1 MKITFLDAATLGA
14 DVREKIDEIFGD
26 LGKLCIRLSTKPEE
40 VEEVIADSDVVI
52 LNKIKLNESNL
63 KNAKNLKLICATAT
77 GYDNIDVKW
86 CGENGIAVCNV
97 VGYST
102 QSVAQLTISMAL
114 MLFNHMSEYVD
125 YVKDGSYT
133 KSGIANCLSPTFRE
147 IHGKVWGIVGAGN
160 IGKQV
165 ARVAEALGCKV
176 IVNKRKPDG
185 EFEFADLDT
194 LCKTADI
201 ISVHTPLNEETKH
214 LISRER
220 IAMMKKDAILINVAR
235 GLVTDEEALAD
246 AIEKEMLG
254 GIGIDVYSVEPM
266 PKDHPF
272 TRIMGRNNVCL
283 TPHNAWGAYEARV
296 RCLEI
301 IKDNIEKFLKGEK
314 QNRVD

>member
-14 DVREKIDEIFGD
+14 DVREKIDEIFGP
-26 LGKLCIRLSTKPEE
+26 LGELCVRLSTKQDE
-40 VEEVIADSDVVI
+40 VEDVIADSDVVV

-63 KNAKNLKLICATAT
+63 KNAKKLKLICATAT

-86 CGENGIAVCNV
+86 CGENNIAVCNV

-102 QSVAQLTISMAL
+102 QSVAQFTVSMAL
-114 MLFNHMSEYVD
+114 ILFNHMSEYVN

-133 KSGIANCLSPTFRE
+133 ESGVANCLHPTFHE
-147 IHGKVWGIVGAGN
+147 IRGKVWGIVGAGN

-165 ARVAEALGCKV
+165 AYVAEALGCRV

-185 EFEFADLDT
+185 EYEFADLDT

-214 LISRER
+214 LINRDR
-220 IAMMKKDAILINVAR
+220 IAMMKRDAIFINVAT
-235 GLVTDEEALAD
+235 GVVADEEGLAD
-246 AIEKEMLG
+246 AIKEERLG

-266 PKDHPF
+266 PKNHPF
-272 TRIMGRNNVCL
+272 TRIMGRPNVCL

-301 IKDNIEKFLKGEK
+301 IKDNIEKFLKGER